1 VAGADS
7 NPYLAIAAMLAGILM
22 GLEKNLAAPEPIG
35 GNAWTDDVDN
45 SHLPSH
51 MADAI
56 KRFSHSQSVREYLS
70 EPFQKAYAEL
80 KQQELMEFER
90 RVTDF
95 ELETYLSA

>member
-1 VAGADS
+1 
-7 NPYLAIAAMLAGILM
+7 M
-22 GLEKNLAAPEPIG
+22 GLEKGMKAPPPIA

-45 SHLPSH
+45 SYLPSH

-56 KRFSHSQSVREYLS
+56 HRFSQSQDVRHYLS
-70 EPFQKAYAEL
+70 APFQKAFAEL
-80 KQQELMEFER
+80 KQQELAEFER

>member
-1 VAGADS
+1 
-7 NPYLAIAAMLAGILM
+7 
-22 GLEKNLAAPEPIG
+22 
-35 GNAWTDDVDN
+35 
-45 SHLPSH
+45 
-51 MADAI
+51 
-56 KRFSHSQSVREYLS
+56 LS

>member
-7 NPYLAIAAMLAGILM
+7 NPYLAIAALLAGILM
-22 GLEKNLAAPEPIG
+22 GLEKGMTAPPPIA
-35 GNAWTDDVDN
+35 GNAWTDDIDN

-56 KRFSHSQSVREYLS
+56 NRFSRSQSVRDYLS
-70 EPFQKAYAEL
+70 APFQTAFAEL
-80 KQQELMEFER
+80 KRQELAEFER